1 MSFNHIYNN
10 QNHNNSSGNDESSL
24 MPGSF
29 PVTSYS
35 SINDPQS
42 TSSNNNSMNIQRTK
56 KIAEIRRSKIK
67 FNKRQNNNLI
77 KNLNNFIIIELILN
91 YLINNSIFKLTIR
104 ILLQLILI
112 SLNNKILKT
121 LNLQIEQFNSIN
133 NNSNNNDNTNTN
145 NNSTDNNNGISNDDT
160 PNENRNNS
168 FNPLNNLKMFK
179 IAVFFNILIL
189 NSICLFDDIIGNL
202 PLIEY
207 PIEFLNTT
215 VFKEPIDFKDI
226 FKLINK
232 DEFFK
237 ILNSFREFINN
248 LMINEIKLL
257 KFKSNFLYGY
267 IFIEFIGELK
277 SRNLIY
283 TISINLIIIVSQ
295 LILFINITNFKVND
309 KININRIEELN
320 SASPS
325 NLHSQSQSHSTT
337 RGNHIDYHHTNHD
350 LDEEEEE
357 EDREEDYQFVD
368 EYSDNYNE
376 EELDT
381 VTRLD
386 EDQEINQY
394 SNDIVEDNGNVI
406 GSIDFYPSTDTIMKC
421 LRSIWDLR

>member
-1 MSFNHIYNN
+1 MSFNNN
-10 QNHNNSSGNDESSL
+10 GNDESSL

-29 PVTSYS
+29 PVISYS
-35 SINDPQS
+35 SINDIQQQQS
-42 TSSNNNSMNIQRTK
+42 TTATTNNIQRTK

-91 YLINNSIFKLTIR
+91 YLINNSIFKLIIR

-133 NNSNNNDNTNTN
+133 NTNNNNNTN
-145 NNSTDNNNGISNDDT
+145 NTNNSISNDDNSNGNT
-160 PNENRNNS
+160 NNNS

-207 PIEFLNTT
+207 PIEFLNTS
-215 VFKEPIDFKDI
+215 VLKESINFKDL

-232 DEFFK
+232 DNFLK
-237 ILNSFREFINN
+237 ILKNFKDLINN

-283 TISINLIIIVSQ
+283 TISINLIIIISQ
-295 LILFINITNFKVND
+295 VILFINITNFKVND
-309 KININRIEELN
+309 KININRIDEIR
-320 SASPS
+320 PS
-325 NLHSQSQSHSTT
+325 SQLSQRHPTT
-337 RGNHIDYHHTNHD
+337 RGNHIQNNHNIQ
-350 LDEEEEE
+350 EEEEE
-357 EDREEDYQFVD
+357 EDGEEDYQFVD
-368 EYSDNYNE
+368 EYSDNNYNE
-376 EELDT
+376 EELDA

-386 EDQEINQY
+386 YDQEINQY
-394 SNDIVEDNGNVI
+394 SNDIVEENGNII
-406 GSIDFYPSTDTIMKC
+406 GSIDFYPSTDIIMKN
-421 LRSIWDLR
+421 LRSIWELR